1 MTIVEMPHIRT
12 DRTPDIDVNE
22 LVIDDRERGIFRVH
36 RSVFT
41 SPEIFEMEQR
51 LIFDKVWLYL
61 GHESELKQP
70 NDFVTRTLAGRPLI
84 FLRDG
89 EGRVRVLI
97 NACSHRGSTVCREAS
112 GNQKRFRCPY
122 HAWTFDNTGALLAV
136 PLPDAYSDDFSM
148 ADMGLR
154 EVPKVSSYHGFVFV
168 TFNDDAEDLEIF
180 LGGQTR
186 YLDIVADQGENGME
200 IVRGTQLYSAR
211 ANWKLLVENAFDV
224 YHVQSLHV
232 TYMKYLKDI
241 GTDMSA
247 GVKGTSEVFGH
258 GHAAVDF
265 KAMWGRPIARWAPPW
280 PESRKPAIDRARRHL
295 IERVGE
301 ERASVIADRDRL
313 LVFFPN
319 FVINDIMAT
328 VLRQVNPIAPDY
340 IEVTQWA
347 LAPIGESAD
356 DRAARL
362 ESFLTFLGPAGLA
375 TPDDNEAIEGCQRG
389 YAAHRELAWNDLSRG
404 MVEEEAGVK
413 ANIRADHERQLRSIW
428 REWRRMMAAG
438 RERVQS

>member
-1 MTIVEMPHIRT
+1 MTILDLPHVRT
-12 DRTPDIDVNE
+12 DRLPSVDIDE
-22 LVIDDRERGIFRVH
+22 LVIDDRERGVFRVH
-36 RSVFT
+36 RAVFT

-89 EGRVRVLI
+89 TGQLRVFLNV
-97 NACSHRGSTVCREAS
+97 CSHRGSPVCREVT
-112 GNQKRFRCPY
+112 GNKKRFQCPY
-122 HAWTFDNTGALLAV
+122 HAWTFDNTGELLSV
-136 PLPDAYSDDFSM
+136 PLPDAYSDGFPM

-154 EVPKVSSYHGFVFV
+154 QVPKMSSYRGFVFV
-168 TFNDDAEDLEIF
+168 SFNREADDLESF
-180 LGGQTR
+180 LAGQTR
-186 YLDIVADQGENGME
+186 YLDLIADQAESGME

-224 YHVQSLHV
+224 YHVQALHV
-232 TYMKYLKDI
+232 TYLKYLKDI

-247 GVKGTSEVFGH
+247 GVKGTSEVLGN

-265 KAMWGRPIARWAPPW
+265 RAMWGRPIARWAPPW
-280 PESRKPAIDRARRHL
+280 PESRKPAIERARRRL
-295 IERVGE
+295 VDRLGE
-301 ERASVIADRDRL
+301 ERASIIADRDRL

-319 FVINDIMAT
+319 LVINDIMAT

-340 IEVTQWA
+340 IEITQWT
-347 LAPIGESAD
+347 LAPVDEAED

-389 YAAHRELAWNDLSRG
+389 YAAHREIEWNDLSRG
-404 MVEEEAGVK
+404 MVEEEAGVQ
-413 ANIRADHERQLRSIW
+413 AEIRADHETQLRAVW
-428 REWRRMMAAG
+428 REWRRRMTADAEGSG
-438 RERVQS
+438 R